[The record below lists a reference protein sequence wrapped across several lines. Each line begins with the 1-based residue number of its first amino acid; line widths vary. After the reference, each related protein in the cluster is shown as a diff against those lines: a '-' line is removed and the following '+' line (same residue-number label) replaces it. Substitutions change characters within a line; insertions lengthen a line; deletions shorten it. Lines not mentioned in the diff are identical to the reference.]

1 MAVTLASFRA
11 VFPEFGDAT
20 KYPDPAIQFWL
31 DQAGVTLPQSIPPG
45 QVDLATMLYI
55 AHNLTLGIL
64 SASGMGGAGSFAPVS
79 SKSVGP
85 VSKSMDTSAVTSS
98 GAGIWNSTAYGQR
111 FYALLRGFVAGGF
124 YRPSTRAAGLAAM
137 ANGPYGIYGR

>member
-11 VFPEFGDAT
+11 VFPEFQDAT
-20 KYPDPAIQFWL
+20 KYPDPAVTFWL

-85 VSKSMDTSAVTSS
+85 VSKSMDTSAVTST
-98 GAGIWNSTAYGQR
+98 GAGVWNGTAYGQR
-111 FYALLRGFVAGGF
+111 LWALLRGLVTGGF
-124 YRPSTRAAGLAAM
+124 YRPSARAASLAAM
-137 ANGPYGIYGR
+137 ANYPYGR